1 MKFTATF
8 LIITGRK
15 HDCPLKLK
23 GYQGF
28 LDSEAAGDRSHA

>member
-1 MKFTATF
+1 MRFTPTF

-28 LDSEAAGDRSHA
+28 LVSEAVGERSHA